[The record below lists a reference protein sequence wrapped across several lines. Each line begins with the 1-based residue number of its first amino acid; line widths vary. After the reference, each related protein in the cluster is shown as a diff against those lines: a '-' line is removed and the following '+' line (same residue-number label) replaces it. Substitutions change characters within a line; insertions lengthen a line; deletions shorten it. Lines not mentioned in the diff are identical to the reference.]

1 VMEVVGLGDLA
12 KRRPA
17 QLSGGQR
24 QRVALARAIVKRPR
38 LLLLDEPLSALD
50 RQVRASMQ
58 LELKRLQHEVGLTFV
73 VVTHDQEEAMSMAD
87 RIAVLRD
94 GRLEQ
99 LATPQEL
106 YAHPASR
113 FVASFIGT
121 ANLFDGTATATGVDV
136 PGVGEVVATHRLPAG
151 TPATAVVRPEDVEP
165 ADGATSGLRGTIV
178 DTYFL
183 GGASTISIEVPGLAA
198 PVLATVHGASR
209 LARGDAVGVR
219 FGRAAVVAQDAPAA
233 SDDAAAAAAASATPA
248 AAPQEEVS
256 A

>member
-1 VMEVVGLGDLA
+1 
-12 KRRPA
+12 
-17 QLSGGQR
+17 
-24 QRVALARAIVKRPR
+24 
-38 LLLLDEPLSALD
+38 
-50 RQVRASMQ
+50 
-58 LELKRLQHEVGLTFV
+58 
-73 VVTHDQEEAMSMAD
+73 MSMAD

-99 LATPQEL
+99 LASPQEL
-106 YAHPASR
+106 YADPATR

-136 PGVGEVVATHRLPAG
+136 PGIGGVAATHTLAAG
-151 TPATAVVRPEDVEP
+151 DAATAVVRPEDVEL
-165 ADGATSGLRGTIV
+165 ADAATSSLRGTVV

-198 PVLATVHGASR
+198 PVLATVHGATR
-209 LARGDAVGVR
+209 IARGDAVGVR

>member
-1 VMEVVGLGDLA
+1 MEVVGLGDLA

-136 PGVGEVVATHRLPAG
+136 PGVGEVVATHALPAG

-165 ADGATSGLRGTIV
+165 ADAATSGLRGTIV

-183 GGASTISIEVPGLAA
+183 GGASTISIEVQGLAA

-233 SDDAAAAAAASATPA
+233 SDDAAAATAASATPA